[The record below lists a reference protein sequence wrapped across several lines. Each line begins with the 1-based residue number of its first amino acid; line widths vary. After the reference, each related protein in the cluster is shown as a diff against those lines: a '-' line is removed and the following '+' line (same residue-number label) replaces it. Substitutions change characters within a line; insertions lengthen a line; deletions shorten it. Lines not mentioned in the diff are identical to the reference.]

1 MSSDAADDRPDQ
13 QHEVLLPEDVASA
26 SASHRRL
33 KTPLP
38 EDVDLSELGDLAP
51 ASVPA
56 ADPYIGKLIAE
67 KYQVERLLGV
77 GSMGLVYRARHT
89 LLEKTVALKIIRQD
103 LAQDDETIGR
113 FVTEAKAAS
122 AIGSEHIVEVF
133 DFGKLPDG
141 ATYLVM
147 EYLEGLT
154 LGEALDADG
163 GLAFEDA
170 IGIAVRVAAALSA
183 AHAAGVVHRDLK
195 PDNVFLVRV
204 EDGWFVKVLDFGIA
218 KIMHSSQKLTA
229 VGSVIGTPHYMS
241 PEQATGAR
249 TDERTDIYSLGV
261 ILYEMACGKVPFDAE
276 SPLAVISMQV
286 TDEPAA
292 LRKRMP
298 QGRTL
303 PQGFEAVVMKCLAK
317 DPHERFATMNDVRAA
332 LERIAAGGVP
342 LVMPPKRAGGG
353 DDGTDS
359 VIKDLK
365 ADTDYQVLR
374 KGARRRKG
382 VIWGL
387 ALVVAGGAG
396 YAGFHFGRPLLPSST
411 PAPTVAV
418 EAPPTPVAAPVAA
431 PPPSATV
438 AADVRKVAIILFPLD
453 AHAFDGKTDLGMMPI
468 LLELK
473 PGESKTIEVARKAYV
488 TRTVRLDGTKSR
500 VVIGL
505 VSQAVAA
512 KKKGLSQAEQE
523 AAADR
528 AAEVHAETVVLD
540 EAAEQPGS
548 IPEVAEP
555 AEKQP
560 EKAAAAPEKGAKP
573 APAGKGKKGKPVP
586 SEPAEHDEPAKP

>member
-1 MSSDAADDRPDQ
+1 MSSDAADDRPGDEPAVLKPE
-13 QHEVLLPEDVASA
+13 EVVSA

-38 EDVDLSELGDLAP
+38 EDVDLSELNQLAP
-51 ASVPA
+51 PSQPA
-56 ADPYIGKLIAE
+56 TDPYIGRVIAE
-67 KYQVERLLGV
+67 RYEVERLLGV
-77 GSMGLVYRARHT
+77 GSMGLVYRCRHT
-89 LLEKTVALKIIRQD
+89 VLGKTVALKIIRQD

-154 LGEALDADG
+154 LGEALDAEG
-163 GLAFEDA
+163 GLALEDA
-170 IGIAVRVAAALSA
+170 IGIATRVAAALSA

-195 PDNVFLVRV
+195 PDNVFLVRA
-204 EDGWFVKVLDFGIA
+204 EEGWFVKVLDFGIA
-218 KIMHSSQKLTA
+218 KVMHSSQKLTA

-241 PEQATGAR
+241 PEQATGVR

-286 TDEPAA
+286 TDEAVP

-303 PQGFEAVVMKCLAK
+303 PQGFEAVVTKCLAK
-317 DPHERFATMNDVRAA
+317 DPVERFASMDDVRAA

-342 LVMPPKRAGGG
+342 LIAPPTRAGGG
-353 DDGTDS
+353 DDGADS
-359 VIKDLK
+359 VIHDLK
-365 ADTDYQVLR
+365 ADTDYQELR

-382 VIWGL
+382 AIWGL
-387 ALVVAGGAG
+387 ILLVAGGLGWVAWRYVPG
-396 YAGFHFGRPLLPSST
+396 LLPRAPEPVAVA
-411 PAPTVAV
+411 PAPPPKAV
-418 EAPPTPVAAPVAA
+418 QPEPTAAPVT
-431 PPPSATV
+431 PPP
-438 AADVRKVAIILFPLD
+438 AAEIRKVALILFPLD
-453 AHAFDGKTDLGMMPI
+453 SHAFDGKTDLGMMPI
-468 LLELK
+468 MLELK
-473 PGESKTIEVARKAYV
+473 VGESKSIDVVRKGFV
-488 TRTVRLDGTKSR
+488 SRTVRIDGTKPR

-505 VSQAVAA
+505 VSHAVAA
-512 KKKGLSQAEQE
+512 KRKGMSQAEQE

-528 AAEVHAETVVLD
+528 AAAVQAETVVLED
-540 EAAEQPGS
+540 AEEGGS
-548 IPEVAEP
+548 IPEVPDPDA
-555 AEKQP
+555 
-560 EKAAAAPEKGAKP
+560 KGAKP
-573 APAGKGKKGKPVP
+573 GKGGKARPTP
-586 SEPAEHDEPAKP
+586 TPADGDEPAKP

>member
-1 MSSDAADDRPDQ
+1 
-13 QHEVLLPEDVASA
+13 
-26 SASHRRL
+26 
-33 KTPLP
+33 
-38 EDVDLSELGDLAP
+38 VDLSELGDLGELAP
-51 ASVPA
+51 PSVPA
-56 ADPYIGKLIAE
+56 TDPYVGKLIAE
-67 KYQVERLLGV
+67 KYQCERLLGV

-89 LLEKTVALKIIRQD
+89 VLDKTVALKIIRQD

-154 LGEALDADG
+154 LGEAMDADG

-195 PDNVFLVRV
+195 PDNVFLVRA
-204 EDGWFVKVLDFGIA
+204 EEGWFVKVLDFGIA
-218 KIMHSSQKLTA
+218 KVMHSSQKLTA

-286 TDEPAA
+286 TDEPAP

-332 LERIAAGGVP
+332 LERIAEGGVP

-353 DDGTDS
+353 DDGSDS

-374 KGARRRKG
+374 KGALRRKA
-382 VIWGL
+382 VIWLL
-387 ALVVAGGAG
+387 ALGVAGGVG
-396 YAGFHFGRPLLPSST
+396 YAGWRFGRPLLVPAKP
-411 PAPTVAV
+411 PAPVA
-418 EAPPTPVAAPVAA
+418 APAPPKPAPTPVAAPAA
-431 PPPSATV
+431 AATPSA
-438 AADVRKVAIILFPLD
+438 DLRKVALILFPLD

-473 PGESKTIEVARKAYV
+473 PGQSKTIDVVRKAYV
-488 TRTVRLDGTKSR
+488 PRSVRIDGTKPR

-505 VSQAVAA
+505 VSTAVAA
-512 KKKGLSQAEQE
+512 RRKGISQAEQE

-528 AAEVHAETVVLD
+528 AAEVQAENVVL
-540 EAAEQPGS
+540 EETPEETPGS
-548 IPEVAEP
+548 IPEVAPEGG
-555 AEKQP
+555 EKDAKP
-560 EKAAAAPEKGAKP
+560 SEKGAK
-573 APAGKGKKGKPVP
+573 APEKSTKGAKAGKGGKAKPAP
-586 SEPAEHDEPAKP
+586 SEPAEGEEATKP